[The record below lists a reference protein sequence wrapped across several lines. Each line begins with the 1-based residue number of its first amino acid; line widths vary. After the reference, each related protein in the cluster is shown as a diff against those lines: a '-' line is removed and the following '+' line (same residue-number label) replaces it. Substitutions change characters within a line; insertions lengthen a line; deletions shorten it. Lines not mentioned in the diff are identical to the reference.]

1 MSIVRDRGEEPDGW
15 RVQTSC
21 RPDDSAFAKISSEAL
36 LSNRKALIIEHEG
49 CEYTLR
55 VTRQNKLI
63 LTK

>member
-1 MSIVRDRGEEPDGW
+1 MSVPRDRGEESDGW
-15 RVQTSC
+15 GTLTLC
-21 RPDDSAFAKISSEAL
+21 RPDDSAFAKISSQAL

>member
-15 RVQTSC
+15 RVQTTR
-21 RPDDSAFAKISSEAL
+21 RPPDSALAKISSDAL
-36 LSNRKALIIEHEG
+36 LANHKALVIVHDG